1 MSMKRVRQRKLK
13 MKGFIFEGSSYRHIL
28 KKDRIDSAINGLPI
42 VERNMQESDSQKM
55 NLGIKQKK
63 KIERFL
69 DDVSA
74 RGKEKQKGKSLPLT
88 FVRYR

>member
-28 KKDRIDSAINGLPI
+28 KKDRIDSAINGLSI
-42 VERNMQESDSQKM
+42 VERNSQEPDSQKESKD
-55 NLGIKQKK
+55 GKSKK
-63 KIERFL
+63 RIERFL

-74 RGKEKQKGKSLPLT
+74 RGREKQKGKSLPLI

>member
-1 MSMKRVRQRKLK
+1 MKRVRQRKLK

>member
-28 KKDRIDSAINGLPI
+28 KKDRIDSAINGLSI